1 MKEFMLLIRN
11 EIDHQA
17 AWPPE
22 RHKQFVEKCMIY
34 IEGLT
39 KAGKLKSA
47 QPMVREGTMVSGS
60 KGAWKEGPFNEHKEV
75 IVGYYHI
82 LANDLNDAIAIAKQ
96 NPEFEFGKTARVE
109 VRPIKMKEENTGF
122 VYPNRKG

>member
-17 AWPPE
+17 TWPPE
-22 RHKQFVEKCMIY
+22 RHKQFVEKCMVY

-39 KAGKLKSA
+39 RSGKLKSA
-47 QPMVREGTMVSGS
+47 QPMIREGTMISGS

-75 IVGYYHI
+75 IVGY
-82 LANDLNDAIAIAKQ
+82 
-96 NPEFEFGKTARVE
+96 
-109 VRPIKMKEENTGF
+109 
-122 VYPNRKG
+122 